1 MSTINVTNFLYLDNL
16 EDLKIL
22 YIQNLNIFSNRHIII
37 LFSIV
42 LITIFLANKA
52 DKIIKNIGRL
62 GTGTLAGVGAVD
74 SVLNLY
80 DRFIGDKN
88 DSGSGNSGDSNNN
101 SDKNNEDKKDDN
113 KKDDNK
119 KYDDKKDENN
129 KNENNKNDDKK

>member
-22 YIQNLNIFSNRHIII
+22 YIQILNIFSNRHIII

-52 DKIIKNIGRL
+52 DKMIKNIGRL
-62 GTGTLAGVGAVD
+62 GTGSLPGVGAVD

-101 SDKNNEDKKDDN
+101 
-113 KKDDNK
+113 
-119 KYDDKKDENN
+119 
-129 KNENNKNDDKK
+129 